1 MTDQDDEIEAASA
14 LAAFAARYEP
24 DIAGQFL
31 DGVAGLR
38 ARMPGADAM
47 IYDNYQGLVVGF
59 GPPTRVSDAVVSI
72 LALPR
77 HCTLCFLQGAG
88 LPDPEGLLR
97 GSGSRVRHIR
107 LTGPEMLETPA
118 VAALIDSALDRA
130 RVAIPDAPR
139 GRMRVK
145 SISAK
150 QRPRRP

>member
-14 LAAFAARYEP
+14 LEGFAARYKP
-24 DIAGQFL
+24 DIAAQFL
-31 DGVAGLR
+31 DCVARLR
-38 ARMPGADAM
+38 ARMPGANAM

-59 GPPTRVSDAVVSI
+59 GPPTRVSDAVLSI

-77 HCTLCFLQGAG
+77 HYTLCFLQGAR

-97 GSGSRVRHIR
+97 GAGSRVRHIR
-107 LTGPEMLETPA
+107 LTGPDMLEEPA
-118 VAALIDSALDRA
+118 VAALIDSALEQA
-130 RVAIPDAPR
+130 RVAVPVAPP

-150 QRPRRP
+150 QRPWRP